1 MLRVLIP
8 LVVLVTACSGS
19 SNPAPRPAP
28 TPSPS
33 ASSSPQSAAAGDVDG
48 DGRPDVVTV
57 TTSAV
62 QVKLSRG
69 GTVLSGLV
77 DTDTP
82 QPVLSG
88 LADVDGD
95 GRSEVFVETA
105 RGAAVSFVQMYRYGG
120 KDLTEVTFQGD
131 HIRLGI
137 GGTVTHGEG
146 FSCPGHGVLVVRRA
160 ETLNGT
166 GYTLRTRTFALVG
179 DVLQL
184 RKETTV
190 TAPSLEDERVSLAF
204 QVDCGTVGEGGS

>member
-8 LVVLVTACSGS
+8 LLVLTAACSGS
-19 SNPAPRPAP
+19 STPAARPAP
-28 TPSPS
+28 SPSPS
-33 ASSSPQSAAAGDVDG
+33 TSPQSAAAGDVDG
-48 DGRPDVVTV
+48 DGKPDVVTV

-120 KDLTEVTFQGD
+120 KDLNEVTFKGG

-146 FSCPGHGVLVVRRA
+146 FSCPGNGVLVVRRA

-166 GYTLRTRTFALVG
+166 GYTLRTRTFALAG
-179 DVLQL
+179 DALKLQ
-184 RKETTV
+184 KETTV
-190 TAPSLEDERVSLAF
+190 TAPSLEDERVSIAF